1 MIVSKLFQGGL
12 TGLVATAP
20 MSAAMLLMH
29 RMLPPHEKQPL
40 PPRQITMQ
48 VARKARV
55 AHRLDRD
62 ERKAATLAAHYS
74 FGTAMG
80 SLYGAACNQGL
91 RPGVSTGMLYGL
103 CVWAGN
109 YLGILPA
116 LGLLSRATKHPPR
129 RTLLMIAAHLVWGAV
144 VGLLMLGLDSDKE
157 TER

>member
-1 MIVSKLFQGGL
+1 MIAKAFQGGL

-20 MSAAMLLMH
+20 MTAAMLLMH
-29 RMLPPHEKQPL
+29 RMLPPHEREAL

-55 AHRLDRD
+55 AHDLDRG

-80 SLYGAACNQGL
+80 TVYGLVCSQGL
-91 RPGVSTGMLYGL
+91 RPGVSTGMMYGL

-109 YLGILPA
+109 YLGMLPG
-116 LGLLSRATKHPPR
+116 LGLLSPATKHPPR
-129 RTLLMIAAHLVWGAV
+129 RTLLMVVAHLVWGAV
-144 VGLLMLGLDSDKE
+144 VGLLMLGLNSDKE
-157 TER
+157 AKR